1 MLQISKPSCSA
12 EHGLNASAMML
23 VERHIPFARRAAS
36 KASCKFGVPF
46 EDLFSAACMGL
57 TDAAPTFD
65 PDRGFAFAT
74 YAMRP
79 VMTRLRNECRLLAS
93 VVKRPRP
100 QRTDADHSEPKPSLA
115 ALHVSVRYTQVAPD
129 TSIDADNADDVVGA
143 TSDPETTV
151 ADRQQHDQRGTMLAA
166 AIATLKP
173 REQEIITARHGD
185 DEPATLG
192 DLAVR
197 FGISAERVRQIEA
210 AALSKITL
218 FVRSAAAKM
227 AHRNSPRK
235 VANYVDGIAALRPS
249 EDPIDNTLR
258 HCVSGSFGMDRSP
271 EPAAFIERMRRAG
284 GAE

>member
-1 MLQISKPSCSA
+1 MLQISKPSCSP

-23 VERHIPFARRAAS
+23 VESYIPFARRAAS
-36 KASCKFGVPF
+36 KASRKSGVPF
-46 EDLFSAACMGL
+46 DDLFSAACLGL

-65 PDRGFAFAT
+65 PERGFAFAT
-74 YAMRP
+74 YALRP
-79 VMTRLRNECRLLAS
+79 VMTRLRDECRLLAS

-100 QRTDADHSEPKPSLA
+100 VRTDADPGELKPSLA

-151 ADRQQHDQRGTMLAA
+151 ADRQQSDQRGAVLAA

-173 REQEIITARHGD
+173 REQEIIAARHSD
-185 DEPATLG
+185 DEPATLN
-192 DLAVR
+192 DLAAR

-218 FVRSAAAKM
+218 YVRSAAAKT
-227 AHRNSPRK
+227 AHRSSPRK
-235 VANYVDGIAALRPS
+235 VTNYIDGIAALRPS

-258 HCVSGSFGMDRSP
+258 HCVSGRFGMDRSP
-271 EPAAFIERMRRAG
+271 EPAAFTERMRCVG
-284 GAE
+284 GEE